1 MFFNKLWIFAHA
13 NFNSSSVT
21 KKINLMYK
29 IQTLNV
35 IDSEGLSLFPLS
47 KYEIASELPNPDA
60 LILRSF
66 KMHDMELPSSLKAVA
81 RAGAGVNNIPI
92 EKCTEKG
99 IVVFNTPGANANGV
113 KELVIAGLVLASRDI
128 IDGTIWAKTLIG
140 QGDQVT
146 ALIEKGKNNFAGQEI
161 QGKTLAVIGLG
172 AIGVL
177 VANAAKALGM
187 NVVGYDPYISV
198 QHALK
203 LSREVTWVEGIQPL
217 LSKADYVTINV
228 PLTPETKGYI
238 NKEKFRM
245 MKDDVR
251 ILNFARGGL
260 VDINDLKDAIDSGK
274 VARYITDFPDEEMLQ
289 MKNVISIPH
298 LGASTKESETNCAI
312 MAVNQIRDFLENGN
326 IINSVNFPAASM
338 DRNGGCRLVIANKN
352 IPAMV
357 SQISKVLGD
366 AGFNIDNMLNRKYED
381 IAYNIIDVAQKKL
394 DDSIIG
400 KIKSIEGIIM
410 VRIIHP

>member
-1 MFFNKLWIFAHA
+1 ML
-13 NFNSSSVT
+13 
-21 KKINLMYK
+21 K

-60 LILRSF
+60 IILRSF

-92 EKCTEKG
+92 DKCTEKG

-113 KELVIAGLVLASRDI
+113 KEAVIAGLMLTSRDFI
-128 IDGTIWAKTLIG
+128 NGVNWAKTLIG
-140 QGDQVT
+140 QGDQVP
-146 ALIEKGKNNFAGQEI
+146 ALIEKGKKNFSGQEI

-177 VANAAKALGM
+177 VANAAKVLGM

-217 LSKADYVTINV
+217 LAKADYVTINI
-228 PLTPETKGYI
+228 PLTTETKGYI
-238 NKEKFRM
+238 NKEKFKM

-260 VDINDLKDAIDSGK
+260 VDTNDLKEAIATGK
-274 VARYITDFPDEEMLQ
+274 VAKYITDFPDEDMLQ
-289 MKNVISIPH
+289 IENVISIPH
-298 LGASTKESETNCAI
+298 LGASTQESETNCAI
-312 MAVNQIRDFLENGN
+312 MAVNQTKDFLENGN
-326 IINSVNFPAASM
+326 IVNSVNFPAASM
-338 DRNGGCRLVIANKN
+338 DRNGGCRILIANKN
-352 IPAMV
+352 IPSMV

-366 AGFNIDNMLNRKYED
+366 AGVNIDNMLNRKHED
-381 IAYNIIDVAQKKL
+381 IAYNIIDIAQKDVDDNIADKL
-394 DDSIIG
+394 
-400 KIKSIEGIIM
+400 KAIEGIIM
-410 VRIIHP
+410 VRVIHP